1 MSPRDLNEC
10 KRHEL
15 AVIVAMGVAALLTS
29 LLLGLGVLWMAG
41 L

>member
-1 MSPRDLNEC
+1 MKHDIEER